1 MSKNSK
7 IDRKIK
13 KKKSRLICILIIL
26 LISVFFILYTK
37 TSLFHISNIEVC
49 GNDKITDEKL
59 ILASGI
65 MIDENIFKI
74 NLKTA
79 RENIILHPYVKNVKI
94 KRKLPNKILITIDER
109 KEAAIINYIGSYI
122 YIDEEGIILNILSEK
137 KDGQIIEIS
146 GIEIDKPEIGKKIAF
161 SNEEIQENL
170 FEFVN
175 ESKKLGL
182 SGSFDTA
189 YIDGNGKIT
198 ICVDNGAEVAFG
210 TLDDVKYKLNFL
222 ISILKELKSKNQ
234 SFRTIHLDKGNNA
247 IIIKDND

>member
-1 MSKNSK
+1 MSQNIK

-13 KKKSRLICILIIL
+13 KKKNRLIFIIILL

-37 TSLFHISNIEVC
+37 TSFFHISSIEVY

-65 MIDENIFKI
+65 MIDENIFKV
-74 NLKTA
+74 NLKMA
-79 RENIILHPYVKNVKI
+79 KENIILHPYVKNVKI
-94 KRKLPNKILITIDER
+94 KRRLPNKILITIDER
-109 KEAAIINYIGSYI
+109 KEVAIINYIGSYI

-146 GIEIDKPEIGKKIAF
+146 GIEIDSPEIGKKIAF
-161 SNEEIQENL
+161 SNEKIQDNL
-170 FEFVN
+170 LEFIN
-175 ESKKLGL
+175 ESRKLRL
-182 SGSFDTA
+182 LGSLDTA
-189 YIDGNGKIT
+189 YIDENGKIN
-198 ICVDNGAEVAFG
+198 IYLDNGAEVAFG

-222 ISILKELKSKNQ
+222 ISILEELKNRNQ
-234 SFRTIHLDKGNNA
+234 SYREIHLDKGNNA